1 MSDTLRREW
10 DRLEEARRDLF
21 TRLESATEEELASAP
36 GEGKWSPLQVM
47 SHLTEAEAFSLSYVR
62 RKLSDPDRVP
72 RAGFLSRLRSLALQA
87 ALLLPI
93 RIPAPA
99 RVADP
104 PTPENFQAAAERWI
118 ALRDEWRTTVEQFP
132 SHLEDRAIF
141 LHLVAGRMSLREALR
156 FHRHH
161 LLRHSRQIDRAI
173 TANRERLRGAE

>member
-62 RKLSDPDRVP
+62 RKLSDPDSVP
-72 RAGFLSRLRSLALQA
+72 RAGFLARLRSLALQA
-87 ALLLPI
+87 ALFLPI

-99 RVADP
+99 KVANP
-104 PTPENFQAAAERWI
+104 PTPESFQAAAERWA

-132 SHLEDRAIF
+132 PELENRAIF
-141 LHLVAGRMSLREALR
+141 LHLVAGRMSLRDALR
-156 FHRHH
+156 FHRRH
-161 LLRHSRQIDRAI
+161 LLRHGRQIDRAI
-173 TANRERLRGAE
+173 SANRERLAQ